1 MISVEILFAL
11 IVGLVLG
18 AIIFLILS
26 KKNHG
31 AGLDAALEARMMHL
45 SQEIIQNS
53 HEQFLT
59 LAQERLSRHQ
69 ETIQKDV
76 EHKKSSIEAL
86 IGEMRKDLLQT
97 KEHFQKS
104 DLERTATFSSLKQ
117 ELETYKKIT
126 GDLQGSAD
134 ELKKVLS
141 NNQLRGQFG
150 EQIAE
155 NLLKM
160 AGFVI
165 GQDYIINTAQDST
178 NTRPDFTVF
187 LPDKTKI
194 NIDVKFPYAALVRA
208 AGTEDQQEKELH
220 YKTFAHDVRQKI
232 KQVTTRDYINPEE
245 KTVDFVILFIPN
257 EMIFSYIF
265 DQCNDIWEEA
275 MAKKVIMSGPYGFT
289 ALLRMVKQAYTNF
302 RYQENLQHV
311 IGLIQKFEGEYEKFQ
326 GAFSVLGDRLSSA
339 TKQYELVSGT
349 RSRAM
354 NRVLDQIRNEQKFDT
369 VDSVDVLP
377 IVGAADVDEDS
388 GR

>member
-1 MISVEILFAL
+1 M
-11 IVGLVLG
+11 
-18 AIIFLILS
+18 
-26 KKNHG
+26 
-31 AGLDAALEARMMHL
+31 DAALESRMMHL

-69 ETIQKDV
+69 DTIQKDV
-76 EHKKSSIEAL
+76 DHKKSSIEAL

-104 DLERTATFSSLKQ
+104 DLERTSTFASLKQ

-165 GQDYIINTAQDST
+165 GQDYIINTAQEST

-208 AGTEDQQEKELH
+208 AGTEDQQEKEHH
-220 YKTFAHDVRQKI
+220 YKTFASDVRQKI

-326 GAFSVLGDRLSSA
+326 GAFSLLGDRLSSA

-354 NRVLDQIRNEQKFDT
+354 NRVLDQIRNEQKFDSAE
-369 VDSVDVLP
+369 DIPILP
-377 IVGAADVDEDS
+377 LAPLSEPENEED
-388 GR
+388 R